1 MHNCL
6 VLLQTQH
13 AIRQSHVSFGVR
25 HLANSH
31 YYLGNRCQNASM
43 RALSSA
49 FFFLWGAPSQSLTS
63 SKSLADFNAAWINTT
78 SLPSV
83 AFYLITHLK
92 QYFYAQILRTFSG
105 SFTLIFTFTAHPQKK
120 KLRIKAAWHDD
131 TVINKEWVRVGLA
144 TTVVFQTLCWLHYKL
159 EEAHIHSAHFYTHQF
174 VLI

>member
-31 YYLGNRCQNASM
+31 YYLGNRCQNASV

-49 FFFLWGAPSQSLTS
+49 FFFLWGAPSPSLTS

-78 SLPSV
+78 NLSSV
-83 AFYLITHLK
+83 AFYLITQKCAFKTVLLRTDLRILALLFLAFVDFCSFTVQYAHLFCFK
-92 QYFYAQILRTFSG
+92 KCASTFSG
-105 SFTLIFTFTAHPQKK
+105 SFTLIFTFTAHAQKK
-120 KLRIKAAWHDD
+120 TEDQSCLTWWHS
-131 TVINKEWVRVGLA
+131 
-144 TTVVFQTLCWLHYKL
+144 Y
-159 EEAHIHSAHFYTHQF
+159 
-174 VLI
+174 